1 MIFYVPLLAVLAI
14 NSVVNSIA
22 IHYLLA
28 AAPIL
33 GVLILMTVF
42 RMGGQYAGLIGLVTG
57 IFISTLAFGLS
68 PEVLW
73 ISQFK
78 GLLLSLFVIAVFL
91 PALFLY
97 NIVNQ
102 ANGIQAVARALE
114 SWITDRGLLLI
125 VVAWAFS
132 GMLEGL
138 AGFGL
143 PVAIVSPMLVG
154 LGVDPILAVTSVA
167 VGHAWAVT
175 FGDMGVVLQTLTA
188 LVQEDP
194 ATVARYTAILLG
206 IASLFCGLAVAN
218 IFKRLDRWFAV
229 IALSGVM
236 GTVQYLCTVYRLPA
250 LAGFLAGASG
260 VAGAMLINRFL
271 LSPVGASRLADS
283 PSLKLS
289 PPLVSALV
297 SYGSLA
303 LIMAAINLI
312 PPLRQELAK
321 LVWSVSFP
329 QVETLNGFMTAAKH
343 NQTYQPLLHPGASII
358 LVSSFS
364 FWLNKKSGLYQS
376 TDLRKILT
384 LTLKSA
390 LPAMMGIIS
399 MVGLSSLMD
408 HTGMNLLLA
417 QLLSSVFYG
426 VFPLVSPLIGMLG
439 AFATGSNNNSN
450 VLFASMQE
458 GIALILKLS
467 PGIIIAAQTTG
478 GSLGSMIAPAKI
490 IVGLSTV
497 NQPDR
502 DGDVLRQ
509 TLPYGLIIGLIMGVI
524 TLILTSFF

>member
-1 MIFYVPLLAVLAI
+1 
-14 NSVVNSIA
+14 
-22 IHYLLA
+22 
-28 AAPIL
+28 
-33 GVLILMTVF
+33 
-42 RMGGQYAGLIGLVTG
+42 
-57 IFISTLAFGLS
+57 
-68 PEVLW
+68 
-73 ISQFK
+73 
-78 GLLLSLFVIAVFL
+78 
-91 PALFLY
+91 
-97 NIVNQ
+97 
-102 ANGIQAVARALE
+102 
-114 SWITDRGLLLI
+114 
-125 VVAWAFS
+125 
-132 GMLEGL
+132 
-138 AGFGL
+138 
-143 PVAIVSPMLVG
+143 
-154 LGVDPILAVTSVA
+154 
-167 VGHAWAVT
+167 
-175 FGDMGVVLQTLTA
+175 
-188 LVQEDP
+188 
-194 ATVARYTAILLG
+194 VARYTAILLG

-260 VAGAMLINRFL
+260 VAGAMLINQFL

-283 PSLKLS
+283 LSLKLS

-329 QVETLNGFMTAAKH
+329 QVETLNGFVTAAKH

-364 FWLNKKSGLYQS
+364 FWLNKNSGLYQS

-384 LTLKSA
+384 LTFKSA

-497 NQPDR
+497 NQPGR